1 MVQRISTLSSID
13 TDGLEYK
20 TGDLSLF
27 PEMLNDRKSLY
38 MVENNA
44 EAVLKQS
51 LSYNGK
57 HIILEDASKFPAAG
71 IVTLKGKVDGV
82 FELVYYDKRND
93 TTLMNLVRGFAG
105 SRQNTWTSQET
116 TVINTVSAEIHNTL
130 KDAVIKIE
138 RNLGTKEFPEEGSL
152 NQLLKSLESK
162 HLAPKPLF
170 RAFPKKGAP
179 PFKVKF
185 QNFSNSLGI
194 RFSWDFGDGTT
205 STEKHPTHVYQ
216 TEGFFTVKLHMI
228 QTTGAQG
235 ITIKTDYI
243 TVSNEEIVPFFYS
256 KLISEDN
263 EAPATYQFVDQTDGN
278 ITGRYWVFG
287 DGNSSEILDANQH
300 AIEHTYTS
308 AGTYNPSVLIMFA
321 DQTSKRVYLTKAIEV
336 E

>member
-1 MVQRISTLSSID
+1 MLQRISTLSNLE
-13 TDGLEYK
+13 TDGLEYT
-20 TGDLSLF
+20 TGDLSSF
-27 PEMLNDRKSLY
+27 PEILDDHKSLY

-57 HIILEDASKFPAAG
+57 HIILEDASKFPLAG
-71 IVTLKGKVDGV
+71 IVTLKGKVDGIY
-82 FELVYYDKRND
+82 ELVYYDKRND

-116 TVINTVSAEIHNTL
+116 TVINTVSAEVHNVL

-138 RNLGTKEFPEEGSL
+138 KNMGTKDFPEEGSL
-152 NQLLKSLESK
+152 NQLLKSLESR
-162 HLAPKPLF
+162 HLAPKPFF
-170 RAFPKKGAP
+170 RAYPKSGASP
-179 PFKVKF
+179 LKVKF

-205 STEKHPTHVYQ
+205 STEKHPTHTYQ

-243 TVSNEEIVPFFYS
+243 TVSDEEIVPFFYS
-256 KLISEDN
+256 TRVSDDN
-263 EAPATYQFVDQTDGN
+263 VAPVTYKFVDQTDGK

-287 DGNSSEILDANQH
+287 DGESSEILDANQH
-300 AIEHTYTS
+300 VIEHTYTS
-308 AGTYNPSVLIMFA
+308 AGTYNPSVLIVFA
-321 DQTSKRVYLTKAIEV
+321 DQTTKRVYLKETIEV